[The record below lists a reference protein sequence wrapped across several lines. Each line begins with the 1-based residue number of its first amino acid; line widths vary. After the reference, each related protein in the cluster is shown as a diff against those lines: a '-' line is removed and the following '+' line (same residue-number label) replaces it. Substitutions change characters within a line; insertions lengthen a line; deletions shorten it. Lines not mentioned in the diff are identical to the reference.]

1 MIQLCSQFFQF
12 VSLYLLI
19 VPLILFKLHFL
30 CFLLF
35 LKGGLTITEYEGS
48 PRRYGPRLEKNSP
61 PRRHQYDDDIGDS
74 GPEGGADTYSPRIRN
89 NKESL
94 PPAENIQ
101 SHVATK
107 EDVLLQLGNNNN
119 NNNNSSW
126 SPPLSSLRP
135 PNGSV
140 LPPSPSADIRL
151 PSPPQPGKS
160 SNHSMMTSEVGPGH
174 QHHHRPPP
182 PGSLGGEG
190 EGVKSTT
197 SQLIAAG
204 ETEPSVAGPPVLS
217 PSLQVKTKGQWT
229 REFDVKNTGVCM

>member
-1 MIQLCSQFFQF
+1 LVPRAGGTSGTPI
-12 VSLYLLI
+12 LY
-19 VPLILFKLHFL
+19 FRFYFL

-48 PRRYGPRLEKNSP
+48 PRRYGPRLENNSS
-61 PRRHQYDDDIGDS
+61 PRRHQYDDEIGDS
-74 GPEGGADTYSPRIRN
+74 GPEGGADTYSPRLRN
-89 NKESL
+89 NKESH

-107 EDVLLQLGNNNN
+107 EDLLLQLGNNNN

-126 SPPLSSLRP
+126 SPPSSLRRP

-140 LPPSPSADIRL
+140 QPLPSTGADIRL

-160 SNHSMMTSEVGPGH
+160 SNHSMMTSEVGPG
-174 QHHHRPPP
+174 HHRPPP

-217 PSLQVKTKGQWT
+217 PSLQVKTKGQ
-229 REFDVKNTGVCM
+229 

>member
-1 MIQLCSQFFQF
+1 MPWGVGEYFCFPELQSE
-12 VSLYLLI
+12 LYKYGDLQ
-19 VPLILFKLHFL
+19 LILNYISYAFFSY
-30 CFLLF
+30 

-48 PRRYGPRLEKNSP
+48 PRRYGPRLENNSP

-74 GPEGGADTYSPRIRN
+74 GPEGGADTYSPRLRN
-89 NKESL
+89 KDPL

-101 SHVATK
+101 SNMATK

-126 SPPLSSLRP
+126 SPPPSSLRP

-140 LPPSPSADIRL
+140 LPPSPGADIRL

-160 SNHSMMTSEVGPGH
+160 SNHSLVTSEVGPGH
-174 QHHHRPPP
+174 QHRPPP

-217 PSLQVKTKGQWT
+217 PSLQVKTKGQ
-229 REFDVKNTGVCM
+229 

>member
-1 MIQLCSQFFQF
+1 MLSSFFF
-12 VSLYLLI
+12 I
-19 VPLILFKLHFL
+19 
-30 CFLLF
+30 
-35 LKGGLTITEYEGS
+35 KGGLTITEYEGS
-48 PRRYGPRLEKNSP
+48 PRRYGPRLENNSP
-61 PRRHQYDDDIGDS
+61 PRRHQYDDDFGDS
-74 GPEGGADTYSPRIRN
+74 GPEGGADTYSPRLR

-94 PPAENIQ
+94 SPAENN
-101 SHVATK
+101 VATK

-119 NNNNSSW
+119 NNNNNNNSSSW

-140 LPPSPSADIRL
+140 LPPSPGADIRL
-151 PSPPQPGKS
+151 PSTQPGKS

-174 QHHHRPPP
+174 HRPPP

-190 EGVKSTT
+190 EGVKSPT

-217 PSLQVKTKGQWT
+217 PSLQVKTKGQ
-229 REFDVKNTGVCM
+229 